1 MLDDLG
7 VFVTA
12 EAREWDESS
21 KVQLQ
26 AKASSDAIL
35 REGTKRWGLGFDP
48 FAIKD
53 KSNVFGIDFTQIPKE
68 WLIQIPTVHVYGA
81 KDPRYPASITLA
93 HFCEESVRRS
103 YDHGGG
109 HDIPR
114 RGEVSEMLAELT
126 EWCGM
131 MADRW

>member
-1 MLDDLG
+1 M
-7 VFVTA
+7 
-12 EAREWDESS
+12 AR
-21 KVQLQ
+21 
-26 AKASSDAIL
+26 ASSESIL

-48 FAIKD
+48 FAGND
-53 KSNVFGIDFTQIPKE
+53 QSNIFGINFNAVPKE

-81 KDPRYPASITLA
+81 KDPRFPASITLA
-93 HFCEESVRRS
+93 HLCEKGVRRTF
-103 YDHGGG
+103 DHGGG

-114 RGEVSEMLAELT
+114 RAEVSVMLSELV